1 MSLSSFI
8 IKQRQILFSWSPK
21 WLWTMTAVLKWK
33 DTCSL
38 EEKLWQTRQPIKKQV
53 YHFAYKGPYS
63 QSYGFSSSHVC
74 IWEWTIKKDENWCF
88 WTVVLEKILE
98 SLLDC
103 KETKLVNPKRNQS
116 WIFIGRTDA
125 EAPILWPHNEKSWLI
140 SKDPDAG
147 KDWGQEDKGTTEDEM
162 VGYHHWF
169 NGYEFEQTPG
179 DTEGQGSLVCCS
191 PWGPKELDTTEWLN
205 NNNEI

>member
-125 EAPILWPHNEKSWLI
+125 EAPILWPHNAKHQLI
-140 SKDPDAG
+140 GKDPDAG
-147 KDWGQEDKGTTEDEM
+147 KYWVHEEKGTTEDKT
-162 VGYHHWF
+162 VGWKHQL
-169 NGYEFEQTPG
+169 NGREFGQTPG
-179 DTEGQGSLVCCS
+179 DREGQGSLACCS
-191 PWGPKELDTTEWLN
+191 LWGCQELDMT
-205 NNNEI
+205 